1 MHHRVSA
8 ADGCRVWLV
17 LAVSASLDY
26 EKLMSSSL
34 IKSFWPDSSSL
45 IQGIVRFRWIA
56 IIFMMVGTVPLLQAG
71 YLLREQLFYFMAVI
85 ALLAVFNGLTQGIW
99 SKTTSAKEQSL
110 LFVQLLVDLLAV
122 TGLLFVSGSAA
133 NPFIFILTL
142 HAFLGGM
149 LLRTKR
155 SYLYAAVILVL
166 LAILQTETNKDLA
179 VTINVNR
186 GEIYFQ
192 FLFQWVVVMGAWFV
206 AHLFSGLLEKQE
218 ERIRSLQNR
227 QHRADRLK
235 SLGALA
241 AGFSHEMATPLNSLK
256 LRLDRGVRKLG
267 DPVAAHSEIQ
277 QAQLSLDECISI
289 FQKMAGVFTS
299 SATDGELQKLNIH
312 AVLKDIVRSWEV
324 DNKVTLRKEW
334 TSSEIYCRLQP
345 LSFAQAILDLLDNAK
360 EASPV
365 ASEISLRVF
374 EHDEEVVIEVV
385 DAGVGVSPEI
395 IERLGEPFNTNK
407 QNGNGLGVYSAMMT
421 AQSMGGEFSLSN
433 NTSGK
438 GATARLSIPY
448 EESV

>member
-1 MHHRVSA
+1 
-8 ADGCRVWLV
+8 
-17 LAVSASLDY
+17 
-26 EKLMSSSL
+26 MSSSL
-34 IKSFWPDSSSL
+34 IKAFWPDSSSL

-56 IIFMMVGTVPLLQAG
+56 LIFMMLGTVPLLKAG
-71 YLLREQLFYFMAVI
+71 YLLKEQLFYFMAVI

-99 SKTTSAKEQSL
+99 SKPKASREQSL

-122 TGLLFVSGSAA
+122 AGLLFVSGSAA
-133 NPFIFILTL
+133 NPYIYVLTL

-149 LLRTKR
+149 LLRRR
-155 SYLYAAVILVL
+155 SVLFAVLILVM
-166 LAILQTETNKDLA
+166 LAILQFETNRDAA
-179 VTINVNR
+179 VTVNIDR
-186 GEIYFQ
+186 RALYFD

-267 DPVAAHSEIQ
+267 DPVAAHTEIQ

-289 FQKMAGVFTS
+289 FQKMAGVFMTS
-299 SATDGELQKLNIH
+299 ADGELQKLNLNT
-312 AVLKDIVRSWEV
+312 VLKDIVRSWEI
-324 DNKVTLRKEW
+324 DNKITLNKVLVEKDFF
-334 TSSEIYCRLQP
+334 CRLQP
-345 LSFAQAILDLLDNAK
+345 LSFAQMILDLLDNAK
-360 EASPV
+360 EASAGV
-365 ASEISLRVF
+365 AEITLKL
-374 EHDEEVVIEVV
+374 HQNDQEVIIEVI
-385 DAGVGVSPEI
+385 DQGAGLAPEV

-407 QNGNGLGVYSAMMT
+407 QQGNGLGVYSAMMT

-433 NTSGK
+433 SASGK
-438 GATARLSIPY
+438 GATARLTIPY
-448 EESV
+448 EELG